1 MSEPEAPQGSISRG
15 SAAVLAQQVFT
26 NAGQFVAVTVLA
38 HALGPSGRGAVAFVV
53 STSLLVGQVLRL
65 GLTPATTYMIA
76 RRPDDAPRLFSNGL
90 LVACCSSAIASSA
103 TVAVLLLAPSIRP
116 AHVGSIALLSLCMG
130 ILGGDMTAVGM
141 ALLWGS
147 KRFGAYAASFITT
160 GWIYAGTMFFVY
172 LIWGLTPASA
182 CLIWGLSRL
191 LDATS
196 LIACCLYRT
205 RLGRPDRTLLRA
217 ALRFGIRSAPGELAT
232 STNARADQSI
242 MGAISPERELGL
254 YAVAVNAGEVL
265 LYLPNAVGSAIVP
278 NLVETG
284 RDELEDTSLRAF
296 RMVFAVTTVAV
307 IGAAV
312 IGALLIPV
320 VFGSKF
326 EGSISP
332 FLLLLPGA
340 WGYAAQKVFSSAL
353 TGLGQPGRSSL
364 GPLTALLTG
373 LALDAVLI
381 PLYGAQGAAGAASAA
396 FIAGGIAS
404 LIAFH
409 MAIPFRLRALVPS
422 MADARTI
429 VHVIAG
435 FRARRRAAGDAG
447 L

>member
-1 MSEPEAPQGSISRG
+1 
-15 SAAVLAQQVFT
+15 L
-26 NAGQFVAVTVLA
+26 
-38 HALGPSGRGAVAFVV
+38 
-53 STSLLVGQVLRL
+53 
-65 GLTPATTYMIA
+65 
-76 RRPDDAPRLFSNGL
+76 
-90 LVACCSSAIASSA
+90 
-103 TVAVLLLAPSIRP
+103 
-116 AHVGSIALLSLCMG
+116 MG
-130 ILGGDMTAVGM
+130 
-141 ALLWGS
+141 
-147 KRFGAYAASFITT
+147 
-160 GWIYAGTMFFVY
+160 
-172 LIWGLTPASA
+172 
-182 CLIWGLSRL
+182 
-191 LDATS
+191 
-196 LIACCLYRT
+196 CCLYRT

-242 MGAISPERELGL
+242 MGAIQPERELGL

-284 RDELEDTSLRAF
+284 RDELEETSLRAF

-307 IGAAV
+307 IFAGV
-312 IGALLIPV
+312 VGALLIPV

-409 MAIPFRLRALVPS
+409 LAIPFRLRALVPS
-422 MADARTI
+422 VADARTI
-429 VHVIAG
+429 VQVVAG
-435 FRARRRAAGDAG
+435 FRSRRRAAGDAG